1 MDHEQQ
7 QLSYTLNIKSIWLR
21 CRKNLHLQNIEPLAK
36 AVVQRIKLC
45 GQILSH
51 LHRKK
56 EEKEPEMVTMLM

>member
-1 MDHEQQ
+1 M
-7 QLSYTLNIKSIWLR
+7 
-21 CRKNLHLQNIEPLAK
+21 NLHLQNIEPLAK

-56 EEKEPEMVTMLM
+56 KRKGTGNGDNVNVMVIVKHMQSDVFIQGYSR